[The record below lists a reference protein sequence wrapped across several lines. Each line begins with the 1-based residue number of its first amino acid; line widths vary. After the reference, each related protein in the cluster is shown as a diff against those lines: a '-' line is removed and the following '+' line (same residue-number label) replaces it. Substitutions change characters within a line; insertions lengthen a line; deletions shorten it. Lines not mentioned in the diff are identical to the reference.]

1 MNTIR
6 AIHAFGGNIA
16 IIGGILIADVETVA
30 NTAVHKSDSVHLLHK
45 SGSGDKSRSPLYCLN
60 SLKTLHL
67 KLVAQVHSSPKK
79 SIQVQGVGVKMV
91 GCPVRLY
98 GIEVLSEENKM
109 LDFQ

>member
-1 MNTIR
+1 MEEIEQKLEEIR
-6 AIHAFGGNIA
+6 TKALEPLKLLGPTKAILFTRSI
-16 IIGGILIADVETVA
+16 
-30 NTAVHKSDSVHLLHK
+30 

-79 SIQVQGVGVKMV
+79 STQVQGVGVKMV